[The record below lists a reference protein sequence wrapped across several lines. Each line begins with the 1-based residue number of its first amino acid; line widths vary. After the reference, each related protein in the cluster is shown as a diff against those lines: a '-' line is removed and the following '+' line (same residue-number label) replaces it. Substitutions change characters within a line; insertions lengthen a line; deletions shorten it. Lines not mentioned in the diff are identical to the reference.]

1 MKANT
6 NEAWNTTYT
15 ACSSTPW
22 VTEQWTLFFNDFVQ
36 SLPWLQSTILYVPY
50 HDHIW
55 NGKKTAF
62 KSVIFFKRRGLV
74 WNTLQ
79 IIICSILFIYL
90 LHNVYD
96 FVQVYHPIFQ
106 QSCSFHRDKCVVWC
120 DMKITSFKLWFIL
133 FSLTICNMMYMT
145 LYLSI
150 FHQSCCFHRDKHD
163 PGLQQT

>member
-1 MKANT
+1 MNHLLCRWIQLSQSRCQRASINWELTYSYKMMKANT

-22 VTEQWTLFFNDFVQ
+22 VTKQRTLFFSDFVQ
-36 SLPWLQSTILYVPY
+36 SLPWLQSTILNVPY

-62 KSVIFFKRRGLV
+62 KSVIFLKRRGLV
-74 WNTLQ
+74 WNSLQ
-79 IIICSILFIYL
+79 IITCSILFIYL

-120 DMKITSFKLWFIL
+120 DMKIIPF
-133 FSLTICNMMYMT
+133 N
-145 LYLSI
+145 
-150 FHQSCCFHRDKHD
+150 
-163 PGLQQT
+163 